1 MLTLTAEERAF
12 LRDLT
17 ALSSDSSGNEAYVGL
32 NLDESERYR
41 ILSDSLHENTLEEKE
56 EFLALQDKH
65 DFVRFQI
72 MDAEYL
78 RRVEKQ
84 SHH

>member
-12 LRDLT
+12 LQDLT
-17 ALSSDSSGNEAYVGL
+17 ALSSDSSVNKVYAGL
-32 NLDESERYR
+32 NLDESGRYR
-41 ILSDSLHENTLEEKE
+41 ILSSPLHENTFDEKD
-56 EFLALQDKH
+56 EFLALQEKH

-72 MDAEYL
+72 LDAEYL

>member
-12 LRDLT
+12 LQDLT
-17 ALSSDSSGNEAYVGL
+17 ALSSDSSGKVYVGL
-32 NLDESERYR
+32 NLDESGRYR
-41 ILSDSLHENTLEEKE
+41 ILSNSLHENTFEEKD
-56 EFLALQDKH
+56 EFLALQEKH

-72 MDAEYL
+72 LDAEYL

>member
-12 LRDLT
+12 LQDLT
-17 ALSSDSSGNEAYVGL
+17 ALSSDSSGNEVYAGL
-32 NLDESERYR
+32 NLDESGRYR
-41 ILSDSLHENTLEEKE
+41 ILSNSLHENTFEEND
-56 EFLALQDKH
+56 EFLALQEKH
-65 DFVRFQI
+65 DFVRFKI
-72 MDAEYL
+72 LDAEYL